1 MRVPHI
7 DQSAQT
13 IDLPSGSAGKGR
25 TDRWPELLEAAAELF
40 AEKGYDGTSLR
51 DIADRLGM
59 LKGSLYHYIS
69 GKSDL
74 LVHVMR
80 EAHRRGLRSIA
91 ALAREEGP
99 AIERLEAI
107 VVAHARY
114 VCTERVFTAGFF
126 EARRHLPEARAVEF
140 AADERDYRLRVEA
153 LIVRGQD
160 EGALRTDLDPKLTA
174 LCLLGFLN
182 SLHLWV
188 RPNGVHSIRRICDHA
203 VMLGLDGLRRR

>member
-1 MRVPHI
+1 MRDM
-7 DQSAQT
+7 DQSLETVDPEAR
-13 IDLPSGSAGKGR
+13 SGSRDR
-25 TDRWPELLEAAAELF
+25 TERWPELLEVAAELF

-51 DIADRLGM
+51 DIAERMGM

-80 EAHRRGLRSIA
+80 EAHRRGLRSIS

-107 VVAHARY
+107 VVAHGRY
-114 VCTERVFTAGFF
+114 VCTEKIFTAGFF
-126 EARRHLPEARAVEF
+126 EARKHLPAARAAEF

-153 LIVRGQD
+153 LIVRGQE
-160 EGALRTDLDPKLTA
+160 EGALRPDLDPKLTA

-188 RPNGVHSIRRICDHA
+188 RPNGIHSIRRICEHA

>member
-1 MRVPHI
+1 MRDM
-7 DQSAQT
+7 DQSLETVDPPAR
-13 IDLPSGSAGKGR
+13 SGSRDR
-25 TDRWPELLEAAAELF
+25 TERWPELLEVAAELF

-51 DIADRLGM
+51 DISERMGM

-80 EAHRRGLRSIA
+80 EAHHRGLRSIS

-107 VVAHARY
+107 IVAHGRY
-114 VCTERVFTAGFF
+114 VCTERIFTAGFF
-126 EARRHLPEARAVEF
+126 EARKHLPAARAAEF

-153 LIVRGQD
+153 LIVRGQE
-160 EGALRTDLDPKLTA
+160 EGALRPDLDPKLTA

-188 RPNGVHSIRRICDHA
+188 RPNGIHSIRRICEHA